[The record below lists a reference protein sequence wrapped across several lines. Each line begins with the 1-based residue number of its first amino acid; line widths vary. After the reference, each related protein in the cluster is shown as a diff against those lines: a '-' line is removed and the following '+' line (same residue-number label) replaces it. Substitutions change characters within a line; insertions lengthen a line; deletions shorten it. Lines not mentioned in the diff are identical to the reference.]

1 MLLPRTER
9 RAPSAGTFRLAYAY
23 FSHMR
28 RLATLALLLTLT
40 ACDEARRALERAEPR
55 TPHERYAERLR
66 SAGLDDG
73 PLGRR
78 WLEAAD
84 RALREAAVV
93 PLPFRESG
101 YFAAGEPR
109 AVAWRLEL
117 RRGERLVVDVR
128 PSALEPGELFVDLF
142 RAEPGESSGS
152 RLEHVASAEAGV
164 PPRIDEEVRE
174 PGSYVVRLQPEALHA
189 ARYTV
194 TIRTGPSLAFPV
206 DGRDDR
212 AVRSYFGAARDG
224 GRRSHH
230 GIDIFAPRG
239 TPVVAASPGV
249 VRRVHTSA
257 LGGNVVWVYDA
268 ERRQSL
274 YYAHLDRQLVSGG
287 ERVEPGDTLGLVG
300 NTGNA
305 RSTPPH
311 LHFGIYRRGQGPVDP
326 FPFLRRARGEPPDL
340 AADTSAL
347 GDWIRVAR
355 GGTTLRSRFEGG
367 TTRPL
372 AAGTPLVALG
382 AAGRSYRVALPDGRT
397 GWIASG
403 SSEPA
408 GRALGT
414 VRATV
419 VRDRAAA
426 PALTVDSAASSRDLA
441 VLARYGD
448 RALVRLPGG
457 GEGWVVA
464 ALD

>member
-1 MLLPRTER
+1 
-9 RAPSAGTFRLAYAY
+9 
-23 FSHMR
+23 MR
-28 RLATLALLLTLT
+28 RLAKVALLFLLT

-55 TPHERYAERLR
+55 TPHERYADRLR
-66 SAGLDDG
+66 NAGLDDG

-78 WLEAAD
+78 WLDAAG
-84 RALREAAVV
+84 RSLRDAAVV
-93 PLPFRESG
+93 PLPFRENG
-101 YFAAGEPR
+101 YFPAAEPR

-117 RRGERLVVDVR
+117 RRGERLVIEVR

-142 RAEPGESSGS
+142 R
-152 RLEHVASAEAGV
+152 LEAGDAAGARTVHVASAERGL
-164 PPRIDEEVRE
+164 PRIDEEMRE
-174 PGSYVVRLQPEALHA
+174 AGTYVVRLQPEALHA
-189 ARYTV
+189 VRYAV

-239 TPVVAASPGV
+239 TPVVAAGPGV
-249 VRRVHTSA
+249 VRRVHETS
-257 LGGNVVWVYDA
+257 LGGNVVWVYDT

-287 ERVEPGDTLGLVG
+287 ELVAAGDTIGLVG

-311 LHFGIYRRGQGPVDP
+311 LHFGIYRRGEGPVDP
-326 FPFLRRARGEPPDL
+326 FPFVRRARGEPPDL
-340 AADTSAL
+340 AADTGAL
-347 GDWIRVAR
+347 GEWIRVAR
-355 GGTTLRSRFEGG
+355 GGTLLRSRFEGG
-367 TTRPL
+367 TARPL
-372 AAGTPLVALG
+372 APGTALMALG

-397 GWIASG
+397 GWIASTA
-403 SSEPA
+403 SEPA
-408 GRALGT
+408 DRALGT
-414 VRATV
+414 IRATT

-426 PALTVDSAASSRDLA
+426 PALTVDSSAATRELA

-457 GEGWVVA
+457 GEGWVVTS
-464 ALD
+464 LD